1 MVVFLLLVASLAAVQ
16 CVEAVESGQT
26 CDVPPSMWCSSPAVA
41 KSCQVEESCERY
53 LRKVA
58 HAPAPPVSLTLY
70 YESLCGGCQKFIN
83 DQLWP
88 TWSKLS
94 PIMNLTLVPY
104 GNAAEKKRFGK
115 WVYECQHGK
124 QECVGNLIETCTLY
138 VLKNVTAAFP
148 FIHCIESRVEHSDN
162 PKKAAEKCASQMQ
175 VDFSAIEKCAEG
187 SQGNELE
194 HEMALKTG
202 SLNPPHTY
210 VPWVTLNGV
219 HTEKIQNEAMDNL
232 LKLICD
238 TYQGPK
244 PDACTSSTATV
255 CTRD

>member
-1 MVVFLLLVASLAAVQ
+1 MVPFLLLVTALVAQQ

-41 KSCQVEESCERY
+41 KACQVDESCERY
-53 LRKVA
+53 LRKIGD
-58 HAPAPPVSLTLY
+58 APAPPVSLTLY

-83 DQLWP
+83 EQLWP
-88 TWSKLS
+88 TWNKLS

-104 GNAAEKKRFGK
+104 GNAAEKKRFDK

-124 QECVGNLIETCTLY
+124 QECVGNLIETCTLHM
-138 VLKNVTAAFP
+138 LKNISAAFP
-148 FIHCIESRVEHSDN
+148 FIHCIESRVEYSDN
-162 PKKAAEKCASQMQ
+162 PKKAAEKCASKMQ
-175 VDFSAIEKCAEG
+175 VDFSAIEKCADG
-187 SQGNELE
+187 SQGNALE

-219 HTEKIQNEAMDNL
+219 HTEKIQNAAMDDL

-244 PDACTSSTATV
+244 PDACTPSTATV